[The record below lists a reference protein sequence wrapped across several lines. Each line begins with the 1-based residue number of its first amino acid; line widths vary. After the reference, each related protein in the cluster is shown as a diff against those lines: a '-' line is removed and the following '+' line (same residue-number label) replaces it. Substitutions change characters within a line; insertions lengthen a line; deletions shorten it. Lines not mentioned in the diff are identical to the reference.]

1 MSFDEKDGYDKVGT
15 NGIQASS
22 GPAYG
27 ADAQL
32 PKSDLEHN
40 GVEGTF
46 IIVVY
51 EVTAYNQQPRRMDM
65 STEHSRNDIFP

>member
-27 ADAQL
+27 ADAEV
-32 PKSDLEHN
+32 PKHDIERAG
-40 GVEGTF
+40 GVDRSHG
-46 IIVVY
+46 
-51 EVTAYNQQPRRMDM
+51 RGM
-65 STEHSRNDIFP
+65 STQLLHTPMTDG

>member
-40 GVEGTF
+40 GVEGTS
-46 IIVVY
+46 
-51 EVTAYNQQPRRMDM
+51 M
-65 STEHSRNDIFP
+65 SVM

>member
-27 ADAQL
+27 AEAQL

-40 GVEGTF
+40 GVEGT
-46 IIVVY
+46 Y
-51 EVTAYNQQPRRMDM
+51 M
-65 STEHSRNDIFP
+65 SVM

>member
-27 ADAQL
+27 ADAQHT
-32 PKSDLEHN
+32 KSDLEHN
-40 GVEGTF
+40 VGEGTF
-46 IIVVY
+46 TPVM
-51 EVTAYNQQPRRMDM
+51 QK
-65 STEHSRNDIFP
+65 

>member
-27 ADAQL
+27 ADAQHT
-32 PKSDLEHN
+32 KSDLEHN
-40 GVEGTF
+40 VGEGT
-46 IIVVY
+46 
-51 EVTAYNQQPRRMDM
+51 
-65 STEHSRNDIFP
+65 STPVM